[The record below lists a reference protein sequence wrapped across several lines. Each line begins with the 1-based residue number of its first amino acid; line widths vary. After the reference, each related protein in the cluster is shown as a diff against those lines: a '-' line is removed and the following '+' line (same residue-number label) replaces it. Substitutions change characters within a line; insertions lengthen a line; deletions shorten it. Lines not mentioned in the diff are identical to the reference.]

1 MLGVRLS
8 TVMFGAAW
16 LLGVVQGGCGSP
28 SASPSTSP
36 SESPSNGPGDI
47 PSGPCM
53 AGFGASA
60 VLGGMSAACQSCVQ
74 GACAMQM
81 AACASDCTC
90 NSGQGSAIACLGV
103 LTPASTADDVTGCV
117 SGLGGTSNAPLMSL
131 GTCLSSCVA
140 SCNGGTATVGGGSP
154 DAGSPV
160 DAHVDAPPRSPDARP
175 DVAAK
180 PDAKLDTA
188 PGAKPDVGSPNA
200 SDAPAGGDVGHPSPP
215 DADDSDGAATDLSAI
230 E

>member
-28 SASPSTSP
+28 AASPSQ
-36 SESPSNGPGDI
+36 SPSNGPGGIPI

-53 AGFGASA
+53 AGFGAGT

-74 GACAMQM
+74 GACSMQM
-81 AACASDCTC
+81 AACTSDCTC

-117 SGLGGTSNAPLMSL
+117 SGLGGASNAPLMAL

-140 SCNGGTATVGGGSP
+140 SCNGGAMTVGGGSP

-160 DAHVDAPPRSPDARP
+160 DAHVDAPLRAPDARP

-180 PDAKLDTA
+180 PDAKLDMA
-188 PGAKPDVGSPNA
+188 AGAKPDVGSSNG
-200 SDAPAGGDVGHPSPP
+200 SDAPAGGDVGHSPP
-215 DADDSDGAATDLSAI
+215 HDADDSDGAGTDLSAI